1 MSQRT
6 LQPRRIM
13 LYALMLFVLLLYLSP
28 YAYLLLT
35 SLKPPADAIAI
46 PPRIIP
52 ETFSLDSYI
61 GLSQNPG
68 VSRAFLNSAVIGVLS
83 TVLALLLAV
92 PAAWAVVRNG
102 SRPGRIFLLVALIT
116 RMVPYIAIA
125 IPLFALMRNFHLID
139 SWFAVSLA
147 HTTISLPLAI
157 WLLAGF
163 LEAIPPELEDA
174 ARVDGCSRLGALI
187 RVIIP
192 VTTGGILVTA
202 IFCFLASWNEF
213 LYALLLTSVKAKTAP
228 IVIAEFK
235 TQYGLDWGPMT
246 AIGTLYSLPVILFSL
261 FMQRRIVAGMTM
273 GAVKG

>member
-1 MSQRT
+1 MSLT
-6 LQPRRIM
+6 PLPLRRLL
-13 LYALMLFVLLLYLSP
+13 LYALMFFVLLLYLSP

-35 SLKPPADAIAI
+35 SFKPPEDAIAI
-46 PPRIIP
+46 PPHIFPKEFRV
-52 ETFSLDSYI
+52 DSYSS
-61 GLSQNPG
+61 LTENPS
-68 VSRAFLNSAVIGVLS
+68 VPRAFLNSAIIGFLS
-83 TVLALLLAV
+83 TALALALAL
-92 PAAWAVVRNG
+92 PAAWAVVRRG
-102 SRPGRIFLLVALIT
+102 SRPGRIFLLVALVT

-125 IPLFALMRNFHLID
+125 IPLFALMRTFQLID

-174 ARVDGCSRLGALI
+174 ARVDGCSRLGALL
-187 RVIIP
+187 RVILP
-192 VTTGGILVTA
+192 VATGGIVVTA

-213 LYALLLTSVKAKTAP
+213 LYALLLTSVKARTAP
-228 IVIAEFK
+228 IVIAGFK
-235 TQYGLDWGPMT
+235 TQYGLNWGPMT

>member
-1 MSQRT
+1 MSLT
-6 LQPRRIM
+6 PLPPRRLL

-35 SLKPPADAIAI
+35 SFKPPEDAIAI
-46 PPRIIP
+46 PPYIFPKEFR
-52 ETFSLDSYI
+52 LDSYRS
-61 GLSQNPG
+61 LTEKPSVP
-68 VSRAFLNSAVIGVLS
+68 RAFLNSAIIGVLS
-83 TVLALLLAV
+83 TALALALAL
-92 PAAWAVVRNG
+92 PAAWAVVRRG
-102 SRPGRIFLLVALIT
+102 SRPGRIFLLVALVT

-125 IPLFALMRNFHLID
+125 IPLFALMRTFQLID

-174 ARVDGCSRLGALI
+174 ARVDGCSRLGALL
-187 RVIIP
+187 RVILP
-192 VTTGGILVTA
+192 VAAGGIVVTA

-213 LYALLLTSVKAKTAP
+213 LYALLLTSVKAQTAP
-228 IVIAEFK
+228 IVIAGFK
-235 TQYGLDWGPMT
+235 TQYGLNWGPMT